1 MQKEETV
8 QKGNRVLLF
17 SGDCGDLGT
26 PNIELKNF
34 PDGEKYVRMPILPQC
49 VGKEVT
55 LVHRCYPEQD
65 KSIIQLLLMISALK
79 NAQAKKIIAIVPY
92 LPYARQDKIK
102 LEGETKSSETIC
114 SLIRGAGC
122 DLLVTFDCHFIKKE
136 GAVNYGGLPIDNIT
150 MKDPLLNYYLSTH
163 PDALVAAPDK
173 GATYMIVMHG
183 GNSMKK
189 VRGEYSDGATAVRPI
204 ETLEMEFEVKDR
216 DVILVDDMIAS
227 GGTMI
232 RAARECKMKGAKSV
246 LCAAT
251 HGLFL
256 GNALQ
261 EMLAAGAS
269 EVVVSDAIVSG
280 VSRVPIK
287 PFLAKYF

>member
-1 MQKEETV
+1 MQKEES
-8 QKGNRVLLF
+8 GGGDRVALI
-17 SGDCGDLGT
+17 SGDCADLGT

-34 PDGEKYVRMPILPQC
+34 PDGEKYVRMPSLAQC
-49 VGKEVT
+49 AGKEVT

-65 KSIIQLLLMISALK
+65 KSIIQLLLMLSALK
-79 NAQAKKIIAIVPY
+79 NSQAKKITAVVPY

-114 SLIRGAGC
+114 SLIKGAGC

-136 GAVNYGGLPIDNIT
+136 GTVNYGGLTIDNIT
-150 MKDPLLNYYLSTH
+150 MKDPLLEYYLSTH

-173 GATYMIVMHG
+173 GATYMILMHG
-183 GNSMKK
+183 GKSMRK
-189 VRGEYSDGATAVRPI
+189 VRGEYAEGATAVRPI
-204 ETLEMEFEVKDR
+204 ETLEMEFDVKGR
-216 DVILVDDMIAS
+216 DVVLIDDMIAS

-232 RAARECKMKGAKSV
+232 RAVRECKSKGAKSV

-261 EMLAAGAS
+261 EMLAAGAN

-280 VSRVPIK
+280 VSRVRIK